1 MHDFLSYASS
11 PAQILGYVAF
21 VLGVAAFLQKEDWK
35 LKSLNACESLAYL
48 VHFCL
53 LWNPAAVV
61 SSALASVRGFLSV
74 RSRSVILAL
83 LFIALNL
90 GIGLWVLDRPLGI
103 LPIAGSCAAT
113 WASFRMKG
121 VPMRC
126 VFLCATACWLAN
138 NIASGSIGGTVL
150 ELFIGVSNAFTTI
163 RMAREQR
170 PAKTPPAAAQA

>member
-11 PAQILGYVAF
+11 PAQIIGYVAF

-74 RSRSVILAL
+74 KIRSAPLAI
-83 LFIALNL
+83 LFIVLNL

-103 LPIAGSCAAT
+103 LPILGSCAAT
-113 WASFRMKG
+113 WASFMMKG
-121 VPMRC
+121 VPMRT
-126 VFLCATACWLAN
+126 VFLFATACWLTN

-150 ELFIGVSNAFTTI
+150 ELFIGISNTVTTVRMI
-163 RMAREQR
+163 RESRLIKAV
-170 PAKTPPAAAQA
+170 PAEAKA

>member
-1 MHDFLSYASS
+1 MHDFIVYASS
-11 PAQILGYVAF
+11 PAQIIGYVAF

-61 SSALASVRGFLSV
+61 SSALSTV
-74 RSRSVILAL
+74 RSILAVKIRSATL
-83 LFIALNL
+83 AILFIAANL
-90 GIGLWVLDRPLGI
+90 GIGIYAMDSWLG
-103 LPIAGSCAAT
+103 LFPIAGSCAAT
-113 WASFRMKG
+113 WAAFMMKD

-126 VFLCATACWLAN
+126 VFLFGTACWLTN

-150 ELFIGVSNAFTTI
+150 EAFIGVSNIATI
-163 RMAREQR
+163 LRMTRDARR
-170 PAKTPPAAAQA
+170 AKIAA

>member
-1 MHDFLSYASS
+1 MHDFIVYASS
-11 PAQILGYVAF
+11 PAQIIGYVAF

-48 VHFCL
+48 AHFCL

-74 RSRSVILAL
+74 KSKSTVLAV
-83 LFIALNL
+83 LFIVLNL
-90 GIGLWVLDRPLGI
+90 GIGLWVMDRPLGI
-103 LPIAGSCAAT
+103 LPILGSCAAT
-113 WASFRMKG
+113 WASFKMEG

-126 VFLCATACWLAN
+126 VFLFATACWLTN

-150 ELFIGVSNAFTTI
+150 EAFIGVSNIVTTV
-163 RMAREQR
+163 RMYRAERA
-170 PAKTPPAAAQA
+170 AKA

>member
-74 RSRSVILAL
+74 RSRSTALAV
-83 LFIALNL
+83 LFIVLNL
-90 GIGLWVLDRPLGI
+90 GIGFWVMDRPLGI
-103 LPIAGSCAAT
+103 LPILGSSAAT
-113 WASFRMKG
+113 WASFKMQG
-121 VPMRC
+121 VPMRY
-126 VFLCATACWLAN
+126 VFLFATACWLTN

-150 ELFIGVSNAFTTI
+150 ELFIGVSNAVTTI
-163 RMAREQR
+163 RMIRE
-170 PAKTPPAAAQA
+170 AKQEKSIAATAKA